1 MEKIK
6 ISIIT
11 ICYNNKSGLEQTIRS
26 VGSQIYNSKEFIIID
41 GGSRDGSTDLI
52 DNYQEFIDIF
62 VSEPD
67 NGIYDAINKGISK
80 ATGEWIIC
88 MNAGDSFTD
97 KYVLENI
104 FKENIPASISVIYS
118 DYWAKTYDGFKYIC
132 YMDRSK
138 GTLMHQSC
146 IYRKKLH
153 AQYGLYLVT
162 KPYICSDL
170 QFLLMIPNEEYFKA
184 PFPIS
189 INACG
194 GVSQNNTW
202 CDECSQGLKV
212 AFRIESMNHAFFN
225 YHKAVIKNAIPY
237 KIKRLIKQI
246 ILRREFIKIE
256 S

>member
-88 MNAGDSFTD
+88 MNAGDTFTD
-97 KYVLENI
+97 KYVGSL
-104 FKENIPASISVIYS
+104 
-118 DYWAKTYDGFKYIC
+118 
-132 YMDRSK
+132 K
-138 GTLMHQSC
+138 GNT
-146 IYRKKLH
+146 H
-153 AQYGLYLVT
+153 APILYL
-162 KPYICSDL
+162 
-170 QFLLMIPNEEYFKA
+170 
-184 PFPIS
+184 
-189 INACG
+189 
-194 GVSQNNTW
+194 
-202 CDECSQGLKV
+202 
-212 AFRIESMNHAFFN
+212 
-225 YHKAVIKNAIPY
+225 
-237 KIKRLIKQI
+237 
-246 ILRREFIKIE
+246 
-256 S
+256 